1 MRVDARGRRVMAT
14 RSMVLVLTARTDR
27 VAVFLKATRDI
38 QAGDELLVTYGTT
51 YHALHF
57 EH

>member
-1 MRVDARGRRVMAT
+1 MAT